1 VQVEAVLGEHPG
13 VADSVVVGAPDD
25 RWGELVVAYVVRGD
39 DALDAAALDAHCRAH
54 PMLAPY
60 KRPRA
65 YAFVDEIPMTA
76 TGKKLHY
83 RMRERVRDDVRDGRL
98 ERP

>member
-1 VQVEAVLGEHPG
+1 
-13 VADSVVVGAPDD
+13 
-25 RWGELVVAYVVRGD
+25 
-39 DALDAAALDAHCRAH
+39 
-54 PMLAPY
+54 MLAPY

-83 RMRERVRDDVRDGRL
+83 RMRERARDDVQDGRL